1 MLTAKQIAEIISLAL
16 AGAPDEEIGKLV
28 TRFLIENGATQN
40 DAQ

>member
-1 MLTAKQIAEIISLAL
+1 MLTAEQVAEVISLVL

-28 TRFLIENGATQN
+28 TRLLIENGATQN

>member
-1 MLTAKQIAEIISLAL
+1 MLTAEQIAEIISLAL
-16 AGAPDEEIGKLV
+16 SCAPDEEIGKLV

>member
-1 MLTAKQIAEIISLAL
+1 MLTAEQVAEIISLDL

-28 TRFLIENGATQN
+28 TRLLIENGATQN